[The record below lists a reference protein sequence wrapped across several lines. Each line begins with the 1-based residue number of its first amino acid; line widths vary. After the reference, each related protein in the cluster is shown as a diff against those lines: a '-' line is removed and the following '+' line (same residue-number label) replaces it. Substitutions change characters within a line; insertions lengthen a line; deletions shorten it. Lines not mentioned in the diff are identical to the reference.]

1 MKGGK
6 LQKMP
11 LPKELDERMTI
22 NIQSWKKKDLIQ
34 RANADRISYSRF
46 LLKIVDEW
54 YERQNGNETR
64 GTED

>member
-1 MKGGK
+1 
-6 LQKMP
+6 MP